1 MAKIRSTLDI
11 VMERTKDLTLTDE
24 QKNQLRLEE
33 WSQKAR
39 GLIQRFHTGVL
50 SASGFRAELALGREE
65 CPELETI
72 VKQEFIQALN
82 PESDDQALTRGLKDV
97 LGIDPAPY
105 VERLHGYAARRAAA
119 YRQASERALSGLKQ
133 RGVSGTAVLPNL
145 EDDPSWRAVL
155 AQLGAELKR
164 ELLAL

>member
-11 VMERTKDLTLTDE
+11 VMERTKDLTLSEE
-24 QKNQLRLEE
+24 QKTHMRLEE

-39 GLIQRFHTGVL
+39 GLIQRFQSGIL
-50 SASGFRAELALGREE
+50 SVAGFRAELARGRQE
-65 CPELETI
+65 CPELEQI
-72 VKQEFIQALN
+72 VKQELIQALN
-82 PESDDQALTRGLKDV
+82 PESDDQALTGGLKDV

-105 VERLHGYAARRAAA
+105 IERLQGFSARRAEA
-119 YRQASERALSGLKQ
+119 YRQASERALLGLKQ
-133 RGVSGTAVLPNL
+133 RGISGTAVLPNL
-145 EDDPSWRAVL
+145 ENDPSWQAGL